1 MSNNYPLH
9 QACMENE
16 FFKVQELLHSKPS
29 LLLQKDQ
36 DGRIPLHWSVSFQ
49 AHEITSFLLSKMEN
63 VNLDDYPDDS
73 GWTPFHIA
81 CSVGNLE
88 VVKSLYDRPLKPDL
102 NKITNQGVT
111 CLHLAVGKKWFEVS
125 QFLID
130 NGASVRIKDK
140 FNQIPLHRAASVG
153 SLKLIELL
161 CGLGKS
167 PVNWQD
173 KQGWT
178 PLFHALAEGHGD
190 AAVLLVE
197 KYGAE
202 YDLVDNKGAKAEDV
216 ALNEQV
222 KKFFLNNV

>member
-1 MSNNYPLH
+1 MSFSRYKSCYTPNLPCCYRRTRMAESLYTG
-9 QACMENE
+9 Q
-16 FFKVQELLHSKPS
+16 FLSKHMKLP
-29 LLLQKDQ
+29 
-36 DGRIPLHWSVSFQ
+36 V
-49 AHEITSFLLSKMEN
+49 FLLSKMEN

-125 QFLID
+125 QFLIE
-130 NGASVRIKDK
+130 NGASVGIKDK

>member
-1 MSNNYPLH
+1 
-9 QACMENE
+9 MENE

-111 CLHLAVGKKWFEVS
+111 CLHLAVGKKWFEVPN
-125 QFLID
+125 F
-130 NGASVRIKDK
+130 
-140 FNQIPLHRAASVG
+140 
-153 SLKLIELL
+153 
-161 CGLGKS
+161 
-167 PVNWQD
+167 
-173 KQGWT
+173 
-178 PLFHALAEGHGD
+178 
-190 AAVLLVE
+190 
-197 KYGAE
+197 
-202 YDLVDNKGAKAEDV
+202 
-216 ALNEQV
+216 
-222 KKFFLNNV
+222 